1 MSLFPAR
8 LRRTTRRLLRAP
20 AFAIVAVLTLG
31 LGIGANAAIFSV
43 VNGVLLRPLPY
54 PDADRLVG
62 VWHSAPG
69 MNIPVMNQSP
79 ATYFTYREDGRVFD
93 DIGLWDN
100 TSVSV
105 TGSGEPER
113 IEALLVTDGTLG
125 VLGVQPVL
133 GRSFTRE
140 DDSPGRP
147 GRVLLTHGY
156 WQRKLGSDPGIL
168 GRSLIVDG
176 TPREIIGVLPA
187 RFKFNLLNSAPQVV
201 LPFQLDRAKVFIGN
215 FSYQALAR
223 LKPGATIAQANA
235 DVARMLPLVLERFPL
250 PNGLT
255 RQMFEE
261 VRMAPNVRPLS
272 VDVIGDVGRT
282 LWVLLGTVG
291 IVLLIACANVANL
304 FLVRAEGRQ
313 QELAIH
319 AALGASRSRIGWEL
333 LSESLALGV
342 LGGAVGLLLAEAG
355 IRLLVAVAPEGLPR
369 VNEIRIDPA
378 VLAFTAAISLFA
390 GLLFGLLPVLKF
402 ANPQLASA
410 LKEGGRAS
418 SDGRSR
424 HRARNTLV
432 VVEIALAV
440 VLLIG
445 SGLMMRTFQAMR
457 RLDPGFTQ
465 PEQVLTLRVSIPES
479 LVADKEQA
487 AHTHEQIAHRIEQI
501 AGVTRVGLSS
511 SITMDGNDSNDPV
524 FVEDFPGAGGR
535 LPPLRRFKWIGEHYF
550 EAMGNRLIAGRAIA
564 WNDVYTR
571 APVAVV
577 TENFAREYWKE
588 PSAALGRRIRQ
599 NPKNPWRTIVGVV
612 ADARDDGAAKP
623 APAIIYWPM
632 MMADFWDQPLMVQR
646 NMGYVVRTARA
657 GSPTLL
663 KEIQQAVWSVNA
675 NLPVARVRTL
685 DQLRAESMAQTSFML
700 VMLAIAAGVA
710 LLLGVVGIYGV
721 ISYVATQRTRE
732 IGIRI
737 ALGAASRD
745 VTGLFLRQALLL
757 AVTGII
763 VGVVASAGLT
773 RVMSALLF
781 GVSAMDPLTYVA
793 VAAGLAA
800 TALLASY
807 IPASRAAR
815 VDPAIALRWEA

>member
-1 MSLFPAR
+1 MSFIRSR
-8 LRRTTRRLLRAP
+8 LGRTVRRLFRAP
-20 AFAIVAVLTLG
+20 LFSVVAVLTLG
-31 LGIGANAAIFSV
+31 LGIGANTAIFSV
-43 VNGVLLRPLPY
+43 VNGVLLKPLPY

-69 MNIPVMNQSP
+69 MNIPLLNQSP
-79 ATYFTYREDGRVFD
+79 ATYFTYREEGRVFE

-105 TGSGEPER
+105 TGTGEPER
-113 IEALLVTDGTLG
+113 IQALLVTDGTLP
-125 VLGVQPVL
+125 VLRVQAVL
-133 GRSFTRE
+133 GRIFTNA
-140 DDSPGRP
+140 DDKPGAP

-156 WQRKLGSDPGIL
+156 WQRKMASDPSVL

-187 RFKFNLLNSAPQVV
+187 SFKFLNSAPQIV
-201 LPFQLDRAKVFIGN
+201 LPFQIDRAKVFIGN
-215 FSYQALAR
+215 FSYQGLAR
-223 LKPGATIAQANA
+223 LKSETTLAQANA
-235 DVARMLPLVLERFPL
+235 DVARMLPLVVERFPL
-250 PNGLT
+250 PNGFT
-255 RQMFEE
+255 RQMFDE
-261 VRMAPNVRPLS
+261 VRLGPNVRPLS
-272 VDVIGDVGRT
+272 ADVIGDIGRT

-319 AALGASRSRIGWEL
+319 AALGASRARISWEL
-333 LSESLALGV
+333 LSESLALAFA
-342 LGGAVGLLLAEAG
+342 GGALGVILAQAG

-369 VNEIRIDPA
+369 VDEIRIDPV
-378 VLAFTAAISLFA
+378 VLAFTASVSLVA

-402 ANPQLASA
+402 TSPQLASS

-424 HRARNTLV
+424 HRARNVLV
-432 VVEIALAV
+432 VAEVALAV
-440 VLLIG
+440 VLLVG

-457 RLDPGFTQ
+457 RVDPGFTQ

-479 LVADKEQA
+479 LVPDMEQA
-487 AHTHEQIAHRIEQI
+487 ARTHEQIVRRIEQI
-501 AGVTRVGLSS
+501 PGVKGVGLSS
-511 SITMDGNDSNDPV
+511 SITMDGNDSNDPI
-524 FVEDFPGAGGR
+524 FVEDFPGPGGR
-535 LPPLRRFKWIGEHYF
+535 MPPLRRFKWIGEGYF
-550 EAMGNRLIAGRAIA
+550 EAMGNRLIAGRTIS
-564 WNDVYTR
+564 WPDVYTQ
-571 APVAVV
+571 APVVVV
-577 TENFAREYWKE
+577 TENFAREYWK
-588 PSAALGRRIRQ
+588 SVDAALGRRIRQ

-612 ADARDDGAAKP
+612 ADARDDGVAKP
-623 APAIIYWPM
+623 APAIMYWPM
-632 MMADFWDQPLMVQR
+632 MMKEFWDQPLMVQR
-646 NMGYVVRTARA
+646 TMGYAVRTERA

-685 DQLRAESMAQTSFML
+685 AQLRSESMAQTSFML
-700 VMLAIAAGVA
+700 VMLAIAASVA

-737 ALGAASRD
+737 ALGAAARD
-745 VTGLFLRQALLL
+745 VTGLFLRQGLWL
-757 AVTGII
+757 AVTGISA
-763 VGVVASAGLT
+763 GLAASAGLT

-781 GVSAMDPLTYVA
+781 GVSPMDPLTYVA
-793 VAAGLAA
+793 VSGGLAA

-815 VDPAIALRWEA
+815 VDPATALRWEA